1 MPAKFAYERMVRMEP
16 REGYS
21 YSTVYVKQ
29 TAEQRKQLTQ
39 HVQRAVRELIQVAAA
54 NEEWEAWI
62 TAPLSGYKTTH
73 NSNRSCL
80 DIINDLYQESIGQR
94 RNGELKDYALAP
106 IDRWNRLFKDTD
118 YEFELT
124 KSVTE
129 QKFTRNFS
137 YA

>member
-29 TAEQRKQLTQ
+29 TAEQRKTLTR
-39 HVQRAVRELIQVAAA
+39 HVQTAVKELIQVAAA

-62 TAPLSGYKTTH
+62 TAPLSGYKTTQGC
-73 NSNRSCL
+73 NRSCL
-80 DIINDLYQESIGQR
+80 DIINDLYQESIGFK

-106 IDRWNRLFKDTD
+106 IERWNRLFRDTD
-118 YEFELT
+118 YEFELVKA
-124 KSVTE
+124 KSVTNFNE
-129 QKFTRNFS
+129 NFS

>member
-1 MPAKFAYERMVRMEP
+1 MVRMEP

-29 TAEQRKQLTQ
+29 TAEQRKTLTQ
-39 HVQRAVRELIQVAAA
+39 HVQKAVKELIQVAAA

-62 TAPLSGYKTTH
+62 TAPLSGYKTTQGH
-73 NSNRSCL
+73 NRSCL
-80 DIINDLYQESIGQR
+80 DIINDLYQESIGCR

-118 YEFELT
+118 YEFELV
-124 KSVTE
+124 KK
-129 QKFTRNFS
+129 QKDINFNENFT